1 MTILLANLGTS
12 DLTIK
17 VQNFWLPFG
26 FRDEPNVDETGL
38 TEQPEKETAW
48 KKREQLIVELLET
61 QSSLLDLKEIIRQK
75 KIKTYHLK
83 NLTSQLHQL
92 QHSKNDV
99 AQPHNQIQLKVG
111 RLLGIVKTAYE
122 KFQARKVY
130 LFVTDQPSSKEEVE
144 HQDTVYLF
152 ELLKKLLEE
161 EIRNWQQADGIDSH
175 LIIEK
180 VTISQ
185 EISAVDQDKLLMEY
199 YNFFN
204 TLDSQEEILIS
215 IKGGTPQMQTALRI
229 QAIASN
235 IQKQIFLEP
244 KLVVKDLLEGQASKC
259 EPDCY
264 WQYMRNQKYQTVK
277 LLLQKRWDFDGARVI
292 LKDWQETL
300 IYLAKQVPKIASDT
314 QKEQEKLT
322 EVIKK
327 LNLAVSCFN
336 LDKNAV
342 RDNEKMEHNFFWLN
356 LYTQCR
362 IYWGLDEIANFLIR
376 LSSFYEVTL
385 NELIMGLRGQK
396 YLRNNNQNQ
405 YLAFVIN
412 KASQEFCN
420 KFEEL
425 EPDFKRIK
433 RRDFL
438 YKLENR
444 YSKRN
449 FVQTLI
455 EIDHPDRLE
464 LWQQILASLVKLDY
478 WFDNRNALIHS
489 GRGVSVQT
497 MINQLEEDKRNW
509 TDDKDKYKPN
519 PDKACHPN
527 NILGEV
533 LNIAVHTYQLL
544 GQKSSPYVGWDKNT
558 PYYLYSQLRDE
569 ICQQLI

>member
-264 WQYMRNQKYQTVK
+264 WQYMRNQKYATVK
-277 LLLQKRWDFDGARVI
+277 LLLNQRWDFDGARVI

-336 LDKNAV
+336 LDKNAL
-342 RDNEKMEHNFFWLN
+342 RDNEQMEHNFWLN

-425 EPDFKRIK
+425 ELNVEKKDSYT
-433 RRDFL
+433 L
-438 YKLENR
+438 VNR

-497 MINQLEEDKRNW
+497 MINQLEEGKRIG
-509 TDDKDKYKPN
+509 TDDKDKYKAD

-533 LNIAVHTYQLL
+533 LNIAIHTYQLL

>member
-322 EVIKK
+322 EI
-327 LNLAVSCFN
+327 LTRLDFAVSCFN
-336 LDKNAV
+336 LDKNAL
-342 RDNEKMEHNFFWLN
+342 RDNEQMEHNFWLN
-356 LYTQCR
+356 VYTQCR

-385 NELIMGLRGQK
+385 NELVIGLGGQK
-396 YLRNNNQNQ
+396 YLRNNNQDQ
-405 YLAFVIN
+405 DWVFVRGQADQGY
-412 KASQEFCN
+412 KVCN

-425 EPDFKRIK
+425 EQDFGGYEVTWQYKKTQITKKHTSTCKPITTQKEYPLEIIIK
-433 RRDFL
+433 GKFGQGD
-438 YKLENR
+438 KL
-444 YSKRN
+444 
-449 FVQTLI
+449 FVI
-455 EIDHPDRLE
+455 
-464 LWQQILASLVKLDY
+464 
-478 WFDNRNALIHS
+478 
-489 GRGVSVQT
+489 
-497 MINQLEEDKRNW
+497 
-509 TDDKDKYKPN
+509 
-519 PDKACHPN
+519 
-527 NILGEV
+527 
-533 LNIAVHTYQLL
+533 
-544 GQKSSPYVGWDKNT
+544 
-558 PYYLYSQLRDE
+558 
-569 ICQQLI
+569 

>member
-264 WQYMRNQKYQTVK
+264 WQYMRNQKYATVK
-277 LLLQKRWDFDGARVI
+277 LLLNQRWDFDGARVI

-336 LDKNAV
+336 LDKNAL
-342 RDNEKMEHNFFWLN
+342 RDNEQMEHNFWLN

-425 EPDFKRIK
+425 ELNVEKK
-433 RRDFL
+433 GSYTL
-438 YKLENR
+438 VNR

-497 MINQLEEDKRNW
+497 MINQLKEDKRIG
-509 TDDKDKYKPN
+509 TDDKDKYKAD

-544 GQKSSPYVGWDKNT
+544 GQKSSPYVGLDKNT

>member
-264 WQYMRNQKYQTVK
+264 WQYMRNQKYATVK
-277 LLLQKRWDFDGARVI
+277 LLLNQRWDFDGARVI

-314 QKEQEKLT
+314 KKEQEKLT

-342 RDNEKMEHNFFWLN
+342 RDNEKMEHNFWLN

-362 IYWGLDEIANFLIR
+362 IYWELDEIANFLIR

-405 YLAFVIN
+405 YLAFDRN

-425 EPDFKRIK
+425 EQDFKRGGSYT
-433 RRDFL
+433 L
-438 YKLENR
+438 VNR

-497 MINQLEEDKRNW
+497 MINQLEEGKRNW
-509 TDDKDKYKPN
+509 TDDKDKYKAD